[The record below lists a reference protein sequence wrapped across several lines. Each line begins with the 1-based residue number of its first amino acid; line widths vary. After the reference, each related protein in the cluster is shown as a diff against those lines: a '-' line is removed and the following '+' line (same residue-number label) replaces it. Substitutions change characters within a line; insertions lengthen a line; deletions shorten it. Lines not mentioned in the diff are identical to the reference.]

1 MSDEVLPVKTSYG
14 AYSLNGELY
23 FPASLLASFKLNG
36 FPKSRAGVYKLADRE
51 GWPSINVPGKGAKD
65 GVLCFKVPDALLDK
79 IVLNDLYVTEELV
92 KQPVYKNSIISDRSV
107 SDVGA
112 DYKIENA
119 VFIEHYTEAKA
130 AAGHGQ
136 VTPTDCMVVNVAVNV
151 SDWRNYVGI
160 NPRYVKV
167 ISVHGDSMKP
177 TLQHGDQ
184 VLIDTACHTFIDD
197 GIYAIQQGDYL
208 RVKRIKLRLDGSI
221 EVKSDN
227 NHQFNSEV
235 YKPDEAAEFVIV
247 GRVLPFKFGKIDL

>member
-1 MSDEVLPVKTSYG
+1 MSNEVLPVKTDYG
-14 AYSLNGELY
+14 AYSFNGEIY

-51 GWPSINVPGKGAKD
+51 GWPRINVPGKGAKD
-65 GVLCFKVPDALLDK
+65 GVLCFKVPSALLNM
-79 IVLNDLYVTEELV
+79 IVVNDLHITEEIV
-92 KQPVYKNSIISDRSV
+92 SEAVYKNSIANDRAV
-107 SDVGA
+107 SDNRA
-112 DYKIENA
+112 DYKIEDA
-119 VFIEHYTEAKA
+119 VYIEHYLEAKA

-136 VTPTDCMVVNVAVNV
+136 VTPTDCMVVNVAVNT

-160 NPRYVKV
+160 NPKYVKV

-227 NHQFNSEV
+227 NHEFNSEV
-235 YKPDEAAEFVIV
+235 YKPDEAAGFVII

>member
-1 MSDEVLPVKTSYG
+1 MSDELLPVKTSYG
-14 AYSLNGELY
+14 AYSFNGEIY

-51 GWPSINVPGKGAKD
+51 GWPRINVPGKGAKD
-65 GVLCFKVPDALLDK
+65 GVLCFKVPPALLNK
-79 IVLNDLYVTEELV
+79 IVVNDLYITEEIV
-92 KQPVYKNSIISDRSV
+92 NEAVYKNSITPDRAV
-107 SDVGA
+107 SDIKAG
-112 DYKIENA
+112 YKIDDA
-119 VFIEHYTEAKA
+119 VYIEHYTEAKA

-136 VTPTDCMVVNVAVNV
+136 VTPTDCMVVNVAVNT

-167 ISVHGDSMKP
+167 ISVYGDSMKP

-227 NHQFNSEV
+227 NHEFKAEI
-235 YKPDEAAEFVIV
+235 YMPDEAADFVIV